1 MRLLKHHLENA
12 FESLRAHRLRTGLTL
27 VGIML
32 GIASLTI
39 TISLLGGVHT
49 LFAPPTA
56 TTGGT
61 IALVRSGLQ
70 PSDNLLTADLSGLGT
85 AHTLTERDSTALG
98 RLPGVTAAPMS
109 VLRATL
115 TANRDK
121 TTVKADQ
128 ATIIGTTAAFKQLAN
143 LEVAAGQFIDEVG
156 GAVIGEQLSI
166 DLFGTENSVG
176 NVFSVGGEPIT
187 VVGVLKKTAAT
198 PSYIGGDLSMSAI
211 IPLSTAKQFTQR
223 TAQIQQIV
231 LSASDATT
239 LSAVLSTT
247 RDTLDK
253 LHQGAGDYHIVTE
266 QQLLAAR
273 SRLTTTVATTVA
285 VIAGVSLLMGGIGIM
300 SIMLVNVAERQ
311 REVAIRKAIG
321 ATNGQIIRQFL
332 IEAGL
337 ISLIGGGL
345 GYLLGLGG
353 LYALSWYLPLTIT
366 LEWQLALLAVSTALL
381 TGLLFGLYPALRAT
395 NRNLIDSLRI

>member
-39 TISLLGGVHT
+39 TISLLGGVRT

-56 TTGGT
+56 TAGGT

-223 TAQIQQIV
+223 TAQIQQII
-231 LSASDATT
+231 LANPDAAALPAT
-239 LSAVLSTT
+239 LSTA

-353 LYALSWYLPLTIT
+353 LYALSWYLPLAIT